1 MIFRIF
7 ISIFLISIFEDVAK
21 AHNAVFKE
29 IKPATSLLEIKS
41 LVHPDMLVEIEATAI
56 VGDQ

>member
-7 ISIFLISIFEDVAK
+7 ISILTISIFEDVAK
-21 AHNAVFKE
+21 AHNAVFHE

-56 VGDQ
+56 VVD